1 MHVQGLDQDA
11 DGLGECKGL
20 CVFRDVIC
28 EVRQYVWCCSDLGIL
43 IFGIL
48 FLKKITLEHCCR
60 CHWKVISL
68 TEPVNMIQYLS
79 VCLLHISS
87 SPWLLLQVS
96 ISPASVCTQNFQ
108 HNALECGILLS
119 SNHPS
124 TV

>member
-20 CVFRDVIC
+20 CAFRDVIC

-87 SPWLLLQVS
+87 SPLAFASSQHFSCLCVHS
-96 ISPASVCTQNFQ
+96 EFPA
-108 HNALECGILLS
+108 
-119 SNHPS
+119 
-124 TV
+124 